1 VSPTSV
7 TASAPAKINLHLGV
21 GPVRGDG
28 YHPLATV
35 YQAIGL
41 RDRVTVRRAAA
52 RRGFAVSVTGDPR
65 IMLDDV
71 PLDGR
76 NIAVRAA
83 RLLGEHAGVSEP
95 VDVHIDKGIP
105 VAGGL
110 AGGSADAA
118 ATLVACAA
126 MWDLQLSTEELA
138 RLAAPLGSDVP
149 FAVLGGTA
157 VGTGHGEVV
166 APAMVRGEYW
176 WVVVESAQGM
186 STPEVYREFDKL
198 TLAEA
203 VPDPEV
209 PDDLMEALREYDV
222 DRLAASLHNDLELP
236 ALRLRPD
243 LDAVLSAG
251 ADAGALAGLLS
262 GSGPSC
268 LFLCAGEQHARQVAG
283 TLRSAGHASVQ
294 HARGPAPGARVE
306 EAR

>member
-1 VSPTSV
+1 MSPAAV

-21 GPVRGDG
+21 GPVRDDG

-41 RDRVTVRRAAA
+41 RDRVTVRPAADE
-52 RRGFAVSVTGDPR
+52 VYVVTVAGDPR
-65 IMLDDV
+65 IKLDDV

-83 RLLGEHAGVSEP
+83 RLLAEAAGVHQP
-95 VDVHIDKGIP
+95 VAIHIDKGIP

-118 ATLVACAA
+118 ATLMACAA
-126 MWDLQLSTEELA
+126 LWQIDVPTEELA

-157 VGTGHGEVV
+157 IGTGHGEVV
-166 APAMVRGEYW
+166 APAMVRGQYW
-176 WVVVESAQGM
+176 WVLVESTLGM

-198 TLAEA
+198 TAA
-203 VPDPEV
+203 DPVPDPEV
-209 PDDLMEALREYDV
+209 PDDVMEALREHDV
-222 DRLAASLHNDLELP
+222 DRLGASLHNDLELP
-236 ALRLRPD
+236 ALRLRPE

-251 ADAGALAGLLS
+251 AEAGALAGLLS
-262 GSGPSC
+262 GSGPTC
-268 LFLCAGEQHARQVAG
+268 LFLCGGEQHARQVAG
-283 TLRSAGHASVQ
+283 ALRSRGHASVQ

-306 EAR
+306 EVG